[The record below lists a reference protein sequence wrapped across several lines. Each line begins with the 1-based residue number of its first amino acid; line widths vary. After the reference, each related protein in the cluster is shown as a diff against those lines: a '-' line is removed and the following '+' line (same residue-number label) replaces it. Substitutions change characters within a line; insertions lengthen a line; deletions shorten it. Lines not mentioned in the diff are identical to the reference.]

1 MTDQPSQQNQTSDRR
16 LGIGTVVRHPSN
28 GLGRVVGY
36 HNDTYVIIFKG
47 LGAKFIPPS
56 LPGITVVEA
65 VSDPESS
72 LIKQAVREAM
82 QDYGWME
89 ADIEIA
95 PKWSG
100 GTMVLLPGND
110 QVQEKE
116 IPIEAFFKKI
126 IGVREKLRVLEQ
138 KINNNKSLSGEEK
151 LELQGYITRCYG
163 SLTSFNVLF
172 AKKDSHFKGTG
183 GD

>member
-1 MTDQPSQQNQTSDRR
+1 MADQPEQQNQTSDSR
-16 LGIGTVVRHPSN
+16 LGLGTIVRHPSN
-28 GLGRVVGY
+28 GLGRIVGY
-36 HNDTYVIIFKG
+36 DDGNYVIIFKG
-47 LGAKFIPPS
+47 LGAKFIPS
-56 LPGITVVEA
+56 DLPGITVVEA
-65 VSDPESS
+65 VSDPDSS
-72 LIKQAVREAM
+72 RIKQAVREAL

-89 ADIEIA
+89 PDIEIA

-110 QVQEKE
+110 DVQEKE

-138 KINNNKSLSGEEK
+138 KINNNKSLSGEDK

-163 SLTSFNVLF
+163 SLKTFLP
-172 AKKDSHFKGTG
+172 
-183 GD
+183 